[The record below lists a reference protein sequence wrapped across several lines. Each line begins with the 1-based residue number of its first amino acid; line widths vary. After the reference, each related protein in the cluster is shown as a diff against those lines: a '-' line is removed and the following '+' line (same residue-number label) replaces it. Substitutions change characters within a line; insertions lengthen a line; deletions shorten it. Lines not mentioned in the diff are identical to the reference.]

1 MLWCQGS
8 TLPLSHTLDY
18 DPYFKCSCQG
28 KAIFYLFIFIFKIFN
43 NLLLFSVYWWFDGM
57 YSVWACQIPWYRSY
71 KQLWVAMW
79 VLGNPASLEGQTVL
93 LTTDPSLQPLAR
105 TSFGKFCQPIFF
117 SHSSC
122 YVNCLCT
129 GQCVLYGDS
138 SAPLSLERSP
148 MDSSPGEEVPI
159 LRNIKFTFSIS
170 APHLLLERLTFS

>member
-1 MLWCQGS
+1 MKHQICFNSIHRWMLWCQGS

-93 LTTDPSLQPLAR
+93 LNAKRFLLHL
-105 TSFGKFCQPIFF
+105 KIFIF
-117 SHSSC
+117 
-122 YVNCLCT
+122 
-129 GQCVLYGDS
+129 
-138 SAPLSLERSP
+138 
-148 MDSSPGEEVPI
+148 PI
-159 LRNIKFTFSIS
+159 LTQSQRLQKSCLSRICPLYLNNINTGLSIFLS
-170 APHLLLERLTFS
+170 